1 MEEIRNFNLE
11 KNKFYLENIESKT
24 ELKTIQNLV
33 ENKKINLNDPTTLSY
48 LFALIL
54 KSKKTSSNNINL
66 LFYLLKNISK
76 QNEKVLK
83 DFVFQSCELGKEK
96 ILKLVLDNN
105 FNINSQNELGETLL
119 HIAISKSNIKII
131 NLLLQYSPNLNIK
144 TYNDNLNIFDYAFEQ
159 ENSSIISLLKKGE
172 NKKINLNSIEFND
185 KNNEIIATFQSQK
198 NDIIEDSISFYN
210 YKKSRNVKKNN
221 NELFYFETQS
231 EEDNFSEQL
240 NSIEIKLNNQL
251 KTKEEQI
258 KQLTLNQN
266 NNNNNE
272 NENEND
278 EDEENDEIFNEETG
292 NINQRMSNFSS
303 FEDNLSL
310 FHHKFSINGIKEKE
324 KRKIISTYRKTTN
337 TNFIENSI
345 YNKIIS
351 TEESNKHNKTNKQ
364 LTREVSTNLPSLI
377 VPLKNENENDFL
389 TEQSLFYNNAYSIE
403 KKQKKNLEQ
412 LINFFNE
419 IGLNE
424 EYTKILSTN
433 GFDDLNL
440 LIEQTKNGI
449 AMTDENLKEIGI
461 KKPGI
466 RAKIF
471 IHLEELSKL
480 FDFPIEKEKV
490 YYKNDRNK
498 NCLYRFLSSINLEFY
513 LNNFIDNDYTS
524 PELLF
529 VQMKCKQPITD
540 DFLFKEIGIDKIGYR
555 MRILNKIKNESCSY
569 FYKLKNGILGKNKI
583 FGENNTVFFEK
594 KNDGINSNDFC
605 NMCSII

>member
-1 MEEIRNFNLE
+1 MEEIRNFNIE
-11 KNKFYLENIESKT
+11 KNKFYLENIDSTT
-24 ELKTIQNLV
+24 ELTIIQNLV
-33 ENKKINLNDPTTLSY
+33 ENKKINLNDSTTLAY

-54 KSKKTSSNNINL
+54 KQKKTTSNNINL
-66 LFYLLKNISK
+66 LFYLLKNITEE
-76 QNEKVLK
+76 NEKVLK

-119 HIAISKSNIKII
+119 HIAISKSDIKII
-131 NLLLQYSPNLNIK
+131 NLLLQYSPNQNIK
-144 TYNDNLNIFDYAFEQ
+144 TYKDNLSVFDYAFEQ
-159 ENSSIISLLKKGE
+159 ENSFIISLLKKGE
-172 NKKINLNSIEFND
+172 NKKINLITIEFND
-185 KNNEIIATFQSQK
+185 KNNEIIAKFQSQK
-198 NDIIEDSISFYN
+198 NDIIEDSISYYN

-231 EEDNFSEQL
+231 DEDNFSEQL

-251 KTKEEQI
+251 KTKEEQTKI
-258 KQLTLNQN
+258 ITLNKN
-266 NNNNNE
+266 NKNE
-272 NENEND
+272 NY
-278 EDEENDEIFNEETG
+278 EDEENEEIFNEETG

-310 FHHKFSINGIKEKE
+310 FHHKFSINGLKEKE
-324 KRKIISTYRKTTN
+324 KKKILNTYRKTTN
-337 TNFIENSI
+337 TNFIENST
-345 YNKIIS
+345 YNKIIN
-351 TEESNKHNKTNKQ
+351 TEESNKNNKTNKH
-364 LTREVSTNLPSLI
+364 LTRELSTNLPSLI

-389 TEQSLFYNNAYSIE
+389 TEQSLFYNNVYSIE
-403 KKQKKNLEQ
+403 KKQQKNLEQ
-412 LINFFNE
+412 FINFFNE
-419 IGLNE
+419 IGLNT

-466 RAKIF
+466 RAKII

-490 YYKNDRNK
+490 YFKNDRNK
-498 NCLYRFLSSINLEFY
+498 NYLFRFLSSINLEFY
-513 LNNFIDNDYTS
+513 LNNFIDNEYTS

-529 VQMKCKQPITD
+529 VQMKCKQPITE

-555 MRILNKIKNESCSY
+555 MRILNKIKNESCNY
-569 FYKLKNGILGKNKI
+569 FYKLKNGILGKNKV
-583 FGENNTVFFEK
+583 FGENNTIFFEK
-594 KNDGINSNDFC
+594 KNDGINSNNDFC
-605 NMCSII
+605 NMCSIV